1 MLITVFTP
9 TYNRAPLLQRLYE
22 SLCIQSFHDFE
33 WLIVDDGSQDD
44 TEKII
49 GTFIAE
55 NKMVIRYIKQS
66 NGGKHRAINH
76 GVAEARGELFF
87 IVDSDD
93 SLPSDSLQIIHDT
106 YIDLREVKT
115 FGGLSGL
122 DGNSLDGRVIGSGLG
137 RDKLDCSIMDIEY
150 KYQISGDMAEVFR
163 TDVMKEFP
171 FPEYENEKFCPE
183 DLVWHR
189 IATKYKLRYINKVI
203 YIAEYQPDGLTA
215 KIVKIRMDSPMASM
229 TYYSELIVMEIPF
242 IQKIKAAINY
252 WRFRFCSKN
261 AEKPKISNSWIW
273 SATLG
278 YMMHLND
285 LRK

>member
-1 MLITVFTP
+1 M
-9 TYNRAPLLQRLYE
+9 
-22 SLCIQSFHDFE
+22 
-33 WLIVDDGSQDD
+33 VDDGSKDD
-44 TEKII
+44 TESVVYA
-49 GTFIAE
+49 FIAE
-55 NKMVIRYIKQS
+55 DKLNIRYIKQA

-76 GVAEARGELFF
+76 GVKEAKGELFF

-93 SLPSDSLQIIHDT
+93 ALPSDSLQIIYDT
-106 YIDLREVKT
+106 YIDLREDKT

-122 DGNSLDGRVIGSGLG
+122 DGNSLDGHVIGSGLG
-137 RDKLDCSIMDIEY
+137 QDVLDCSLIDIEY
-150 KYQISGDMAEVFR
+150 KYHITGDMSEVFK

-171 FPEYENEKFCPE
+171 FPEFKNEKFCPE
-183 DLVWHR
+183 GLVWHR

-215 KIVKIRMDSPMASM
+215 KIVRIRMNSPLASM

-252 WRFRFCSKN
+252 WRFRFCDK
-261 AEKPKISNSWIW
+261 KKTDMPQISFAWIW
-273 SATLG
+273 TAVLG